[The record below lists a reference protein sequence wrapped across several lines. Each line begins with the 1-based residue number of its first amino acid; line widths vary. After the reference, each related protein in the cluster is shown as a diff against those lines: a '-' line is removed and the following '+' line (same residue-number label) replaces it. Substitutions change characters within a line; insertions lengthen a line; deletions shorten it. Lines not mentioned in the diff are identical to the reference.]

1 MQPRRRGVAG
11 RVWESAVRDRVRVLG
26 HDFRMVSLDVEVQT
40 SPPSEKAIYL
50 CVAIEPVEVRLWLDK
65 SHPETDLAMG
75 PVSGLGRTNA
85 VVEPVAVQDQE
96 RLGIAGQRHVCVKV
110 GREREVVVDGPVR
123 LLRRQDRK
131 STRLNSS
138 HT

>member
-1 MQPRRRGVAG
+1 MQPRCRRVAG

-40 SPPSEKAIYL
+40 SSPSEKAIYL

-85 VVEPVAVQDQE
+85 VVEPV
-96 RLGIAGQRHVCVKV
+96 
-110 GREREVVVDGPVR
+110 VVHGPVR
-123 LLRRQDRK
+123 PRR
-131 STRLNSS
+131 TRVRLPLPASPYG
-138 HT
+138 HVRRPIEVDGGIGI